1 MNDQAIHEKHSPGN
15 RKGLWMGVMKM
26 MTVRKFLGMMM
37 VGCSTVDVVVLQMR
51 GVTMKELS
59 RMALRQDDYFG
70 FRDDHVLSFEVHDRK
85 LVLNLRPT
93 F

>member
-1 MNDQAIHEKHSPGN
+1 
-15 RKGLWMGVMKM
+15 M

-37 VGCSTVDVVVLQMR
+37 MSKDTTIDVVELRMR
-51 GVTMKELS
+51 GVTMKELDK
-59 RMALRQDDYFG
+59 MALRQEEYCGFG
-70 FRDDHVLSFEVHDRK
+70 DDHVLSFEVYNEK

>member
-1 MNDQAIHEKHSPGN
+1 
-15 RKGLWMGVMKM
+15 M

-37 VGCSTVDVVVLQMR
+37 MCDDTTIDIVALRMR
-51 GVTMKELS
+51 GVTMKEFGRL
-59 RMALRQDDYFG
+59 ALRKEEYCGFG
-70 FRDDHVLSFEVHDRK
+70 NDHVLTFEVYDRK